1 MRIVRPASF
10 AAIGLS
16 LALVLIAP
24 AHAQR
29 SGGKSVKGAAD
40 TTPPTLS
47 LPANMRAEA
56 TAPGGAVVSVT
67 ATGTDDVDLRV
78 TVTCT
83 PASGKI
89 FALGSTPVLCQA
101 RDRAGNRASGSFTV
115 GVVDTIAPSILL
127 PNTVTTS
134 ATDPSGV
141 PVVFAVSASDRVDA
155 SAAAECT
162 PASGSVFA
170 PGTTAVRCGAADFSG
185 DRSAGTF
192 DVTVNAPV
200 AEASAPVEAA
210 PTVVTGL
217 AVLSW
222 SVPTTRADGQPLT
235 MSELAGYEVHMLSE
249 STGESRVIT
258 IDDPLSTART
268 IDGLTPDTHHFA
280 VTAIDASGLISD
292 LSSPVSKQIP

>member
-1 MRIVRPASF
+1 MRIPRPVLC
-10 AAIGLS
+10 AAIGLG
-16 LALVLIAP
+16 LAAVLISP

-29 SGGKSVKGAAD
+29 GAAKSVKSPTD
-40 TTPPTLS
+40 TTAPVLS
-47 LPANMRAEA
+47 LPATMRAEA
-56 TAPGGAVVSVT
+56 SSRDGAVVT
-67 ATGTDDVDLRV
+67 FNATGTDDVDRKV

-83 PASGKI
+83 PSSGKV
-89 FALGSTPVLCQA
+89 FALGSTPVLCEA
-101 RDRAGNRASGSFTV
+101 RDSAGNRASGSFTV
-115 GVVDTIAPSILL
+115 GVVDTVAPSILL

-134 ATDPSGV
+134 ATDPSGM
-141 PVVFAVSASDRVDA
+141 PVVFTVSVSDRVDA

-185 DRSAGTF
+185 NRSAGTF
-192 DVTVNAPV
+192 DVTVSAPV

-210 PTVVTGL
+210 PTVVTGS

-222 SVPTTRADGQPLT
+222 SVPTTRADGQPLA
-235 MSELAGYEVHMLSE
+235 MSELSGYEVYMLSE

-258 IDDPLSTART
+258 IDDPLSTTQT
-268 IDGLTPDTHHFA
+268 IDGLTPDTYHFA
-280 VTAIDASGLISD
+280 VTAIDASGLISE

>member
-1 MRIVRPASF
+1 MRIARPALC
-10 AAIGLS
+10 AAIGLG
-16 LALVLIAP
+16 LAATLISP

-29 SGGKSVKGAAD
+29 GAAKSVKSPTD
-40 TTPPTLS
+40 TTAPVLS
-47 LPANMRAEA
+47 LPATMRAEA
-56 TAPGGAVVSVT
+56 SSRDGAVVIFN
-67 ATGTDDVDLRV
+67 ATGTDDVDRKV

-83 PASGKI
+83 PSSGKV
-89 FALGSTPVLCQA
+89 FALGSTPVLCEA
-101 RDRAGNRASGSFTV
+101 RDSAGNRASGSFTV
-115 GVVDTIAPSILL
+115 GVVDTVAPSILL

-134 ATDPSGV
+134 ASDPSGV
-141 PVVFAVSASDRVDA
+141 PVFFAVSASDRVDA

-185 DRSAGTF
+185 NRSAGTF
-192 DVTVNAPV
+192 DVTVSAPV

-210 PTVVTGL
+210 PTVVTGS

-222 SVPTTRADGQPLT
+222 SVPTTRADGQPLA
-235 MSELAGYEVHMLSE
+235 MSELSGYEVYMLSE

-258 IDDPLSTART
+258 IDDPLSTTQT
-268 IDGLTPDTHHFA
+268 IDGLTPDTYHFA
-280 VTAIDASGLISD
+280 VTAIDASGLISE